1 MTPDG
6 KMSYKNFIFP
16 VNPYIIHIS
25 HAKKSVEHKIPL
37 ARNIV
42 CDLGENARIITGEG
56 EFFGTN
62 CMNDFDRLESIF
74 HSKGGGMLYIPSQKP
89 VYAVF
94 DKLELIAQ
102 DTENVVKYTFRFI
115 ESFDRNKNNVSET
128 CISDGIKCLWD
139 HSYEHGIDIE
149 TLVKANPDILRPD
162 IPIPHGKAVKLC

>member
-16 VNPYIIHIS
+16 VNPYVIHIS

-102 DTENVVKYTFRFI
+102 DTENAIKYTFRFI
-115 ESFDRNKNNVSET
+115 ESFDKSKNDISET
-128 CISDGIKCLWD
+128 CISDGMKCLWD

>member
-16 VNPYIIHIS
+16 VNPYVIHIS

-149 TLVKANPDILRPD
+149 RLVKANPDILRPD

>member
-16 VNPYIIHIS
+16 VNPYVIHIS